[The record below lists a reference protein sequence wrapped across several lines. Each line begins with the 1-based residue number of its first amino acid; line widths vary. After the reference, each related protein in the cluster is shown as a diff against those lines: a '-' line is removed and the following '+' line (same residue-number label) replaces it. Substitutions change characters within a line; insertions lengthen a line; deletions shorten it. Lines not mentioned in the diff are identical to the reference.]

1 MSDFDKL
8 KDDVGKEAQEHPE
21 QVKEGEQAAAKEFGL
36 QQQDQSQ
43 SGQSGQSQSGQSGQS
58 GQDAGNNQGQ
68 GSGQGQ

>member
-8 KDDVGKEAQEHPE
+8 KDDVEKEAQEHPE

-43 SGQSGQSQSGQSGQS
+43 SGQ
-58 GQDAGNNQGQ
+58 DAGGNQGQ

>member
-8 KDDVGKEAQEHPE
+8 KDDVEKEAQEHPE

-43 SGQSGQSQSGQSGQS
+43 SGPSQSGQSGQS
-58 GQDAGNNQGQ
+58 GQDAGGNQGQ